1 MPLFGRNSANS
12 TQTSPAVHHD
22 TVAEEPNR
30 RSGGGVFGRH
40 RTTDP
45 AVDHPTTTDTN
56 GHHGGLFGRHHTTDP
71 AVNYP
76 TTTNTNG
83 HHGGLFHR
91 NAEDPSILAA
101 RERVMS
107 AEAAERDAD
116 KALHN
121 ARMAVRE
128 ARDHVKRLERE
139 AAEE

>member
-22 TVAEEPNR
+22 TVAEEPNH
-30 RSGGGVFGRH
+30 RSGGGLFGRH

-45 AVDHPTTTDTN
+45 AVNH
-56 GHHGGLFGRHHTTDP
+56 
-71 AVNYP
+71 P

-116 KALHN
+116 RALNN
-121 ARMAVRE
+121 ARIAVKE
-128 ARDHVKRLERE
+128 ARGHVKRLERE